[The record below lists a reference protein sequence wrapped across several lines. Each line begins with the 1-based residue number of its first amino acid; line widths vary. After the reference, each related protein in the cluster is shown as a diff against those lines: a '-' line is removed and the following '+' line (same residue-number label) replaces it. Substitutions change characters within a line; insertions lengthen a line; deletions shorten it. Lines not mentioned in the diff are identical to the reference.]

1 MKPFRIAIIGCGV
14 VGRMHLREALTV
26 PGCELAAVYDL
37 DPHAASSVARAHGI
51 ARSGTD
57 ATEAFADPAID
68 GVVLALPTALRQE
81 PALRALAAGKH
92 LLLEKPMGMDA
103 AEVAALLHARG
114 RATVACCSARMSLMT
129 HARRAQA
136 AYAAGALGSLRSIH
150 CWATSPLG
158 GRPTTPPPAW
168 RVSRTLNGGG
178 ILMNWGVYDLDFLLG
193 LSGWQL
199 RPVAV
204 SARRWSVADHA
215 ADRVA
220 PGSDG
225 ETHLAAFIRFACGAA
240 LVYERGEFTA
250 APARQEWQVMGDRG
264 ALRLNL
270 FDAKATA
277 WIDRADPDTG
287 VATSVLH
294 SDPNSTEEFM
304 VGPLADWVQAARD
317 GRRPQ
322 TGLEE
327 ALILTRLTD
336 AIYRS
341 AREGR
346 ECAIAATA

>member
-1 MKPFRIAIIGCGV
+1 MKPFRIALVGCGV
-14 VGRMHLREALTV
+14 VGRMHLREALAV
-26 PGCELAAVYDL
+26 PGCEVAAVYDL
-37 DPHAASSVARAHGI
+37 NAGAAESVAKANGI
-51 ARSGTD
+51 ARFGAD
-57 ATEAFADPAID
+57 AAEALADPGID

-103 AEVAALLHARG
+103 VEVEALLRARG
-114 RATVACCSARMSLMT
+114 HATAACCSARMSLMT

-136 AYAAGALGSLRSIH
+136 AYASGALGDLRSIH

-158 GRPTTPPPAW
+158 ERPTTPPPAW

-178 ILMNWGVYDLDFLLG
+178 ILMNWGVYDFDFLLG
-193 LSGWQL
+193 LSGWKL
-199 RPVAV
+199 KPVAV
-204 SARRWSVADHA
+204 SARMWSVADHA

-225 ETHLAAFIRFACGAA
+225 ETHLTAFIRFACGAV

-264 ALRLNL
+264 ALRLHL

-277 WIDRADPDTG
+277 WLDHADPDTG
-287 VATSVLH
+287 VASSVLH
-294 SDPNSTEEFM
+294 ADPTSTEEFM
-304 VGPLADWVQAARD
+304 VGPLADWVSAARD

-327 ALILTRLTD
+327 ALVLTRLTD